1 MRDLARRPEEDRR
14 DLFRAAAQA
23 MRVHEAIIEKDFW
36 VCWVLDYLFQDSPWK
51 ARMAFKGGTSLS
63 KAFHAIER
71 FSEDIDL
78 VLEWQL
84 LGYSEKEPWND
95 RSATKQDAFGKEANR
110 RAAAFLA
117 EDFAPVL
124 RRDLSERAGTDIEVM
139 AAEEEVRVRYPRAFS
154 LRTILPQI
162 RLEIGPLAAWVPNE
176 EKEIRPYAAE
186 QVPEPFSQPST
197 KARTILVERTFWEK
211 ATILHREAHRTADKL
226 LPSRY
231 SRHYYDLYRLSG
243 LPIRDQAL
251 GRLDLLQEVVR
262 FKMQFYRCSWA
273 RYEEAKPGSLR
284 LLPPTYNEA
293 ELRKDYQAM
302 QGMLFGAVPS
312 FEEIISG
319 VAALE
324 KAINEL
330 RGDGR

>member
-36 VCWVLDYLFQDSPWK
+36 VCWVLDYLFRDSPWK
-51 ARMAFKGGTSLS
+51 ATMAFKGGTSLS

-84 LGYSEKEPWND
+84 LGYSQDEPWND

-110 RAAAFLA
+110 RTAEFL
-117 EDFAPVL
+117 ERDFAPVL
-124 RRDLSERAGTDIEVM
+124 RRDLSERAGADIEAI
-139 AAEEEVRVRYPRAFS
+139 AAGEEVLVRYPRAFS
-154 LRTILPQI
+154 LQTILPQI
-162 RLEIGPLAAWVPNE
+162 RLEIGPLASWVPNE

-186 QVPEPFSQPST
+186 HLPEPFSHPST
-197 KARTILVERTFWEK
+197 RVRTILAERTFWEK
-211 ATILHREAHRTADKL
+211 ATILHREAHRAVDKP

-231 SRHYYDLYRLSG
+231 SRHYYDLYRLSR
-243 LPIRDQAL
+243 LQIRDEAL
-251 GRLDLLQEVVR
+251 SQFDLLHDVVQ
-262 FKMQFYRCSWA
+262 FKMQFYRCPWA
-273 RYEEAKPGSLR
+273 RYEDAKPGSLR
-284 LLPPTYNEA
+284 LLPPAYNEA

-302 QGMLFGAVPS
+302 QGMLFGTVPG
-312 FEEIISG
+312 FDEIISG
-319 VAALE
+319 LAALE
-324 KAINEL
+324 KAINESQ
-330 RGDGR
+330 GDGI

>member
-78 VLEWQL
+78 VLDWRL
-84 LGYSEKEPWND
+84 LGYSEDEPWND
-95 RSATKQDAFGKEANR
+95 RSITQQDAFGKEANR
-110 RAAAFLA
+110 RATAFLA
-117 EDFAPVL
+117 DNFTPIL
-124 RRDLSERAGTDIEVM
+124 RRDLSERAGADIEAM
-139 AAEEEVRVRYPRAFS
+139 AEGEEVRVRYQRAFS
-154 LRTILPQI
+154 LQTIFPQI

-197 KARTILVERTFWEK
+197 RVRTILAERTFWEK
-211 ATILHREAHRTADKL
+211 ATILHREAHRTADK
-226 LPSRY
+226 PMPPRY
-231 SRHYYDLYRLSG
+231 SRHYYDLYRLSR
-243 LPIRDQAL
+243 LPIRDKAL
-251 GRLDLLQEVVR
+251 SQIDLLHDVVQ
-262 FKMQFYRCSWA
+262 FKMQFYRCPWA

-284 LLPPTYNEA
+284 LLPPAHNEA

-302 QGMLFGAVPS
+302 QGMLFGVIPS
-312 FEEIISG
+312 FDEIISG
-319 VAALE
+319 VTAME

-330 RGDGR
+330 RGNGR